1 MENDFPVAALNWTL
15 LSSDTKERWFK
26 AFAEVKVTKN
36 GRRFGYGTMDIGEP
50 SGPSYATQS
59 PDYKALYLETQ
70 TKLVQVTNKCDEL
83 SSQVE
88 DAQYWSTVMRNMF
101 PDHVLPSQA
110 ARQAATAN
118 NTFEA

>member
-1 MENDFPVAALNWTL
+1 
-15 LSSDTKERWFK
+15 
-26 AFAEVKVTKN
+26 
-36 GRRFGYGTMDIGEP
+36 MDIGEP

-88 DAQYWSTVMRNMF
+88 NAQY
-101 PDHVLPSQA
+101 
-110 ARQAATAN
+110 
-118 NTFEA
+118 